1 MTFRYR
7 PAPDASDSLHRVPNG
22 STALAVLTGRC
33 SCLRLTR
40 VYVRFAGFELINI
53 YIYIYILTG
62 N

>member
-40 VYVRFAGFELINI
+40 VYVRFAGFGLICFLINE
-53 YIYIYILTG
+53 
-62 N
+62 